1 MKQTK
6 EQVIQYFMSL
16 RDDIV
21 LNIDNT
27 LYTDLNN
34 SLTFKQLQEID
45 HKRQDINTIN
55 KIIEFLKK
63 EGN

>member
-1 MKQTK
+1 MITK
-6 EQVIQYFMSL
+6 EQVILYFIHE

-21 LNIDNT
+21 IKIDDL

-45 HKRQDINTIN
+45 HSRTRLHEID
-55 KIIEFLKK
+55 KIIDFLEK